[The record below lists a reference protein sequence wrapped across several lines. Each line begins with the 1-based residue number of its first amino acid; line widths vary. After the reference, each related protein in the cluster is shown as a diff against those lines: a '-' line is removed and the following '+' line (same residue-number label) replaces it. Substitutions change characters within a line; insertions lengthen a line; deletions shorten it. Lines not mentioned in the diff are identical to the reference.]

1 MRPHLYT
8 DFRQVFNPLSGGVE
22 LCPHL
27 YTVIR
32 GFWGGA
38 FELIE
43 QNVRKL
49 FTLKPSRS
57 VSHSFFGNSKW
68 SFEIYL
74 SNILLARFFQIWST
88 FFEKSFLTYQV
99 VTKNRI

>member
-1 MRPHLYT
+1 MCPHLYT

-57 VSHSFFGNSKW
+57 VSHSFSEIVSGVLKFISLIFYWHDFSKFG
-68 SFEIYL
+68 L
-74 SNILLARFFQIWST
+74 RFLKKVFSLI
-88 FFEKSFLTYQV
+88 K
-99 VTKNRI
+99 